1 MVQLETSL
9 MLMELLI
16 LQQASSRLG
25 NPNLKPELLS
35 EFEFG
40 FDSRFFDNRVGINA
54 SYFLRKTK
62 NLITETPIDPS
73 TGFSSTFTNIGELR
87 GNGIEVDLDL
97 HLVKKR

>member
-1 MVQLETSL
+1 
-9 MLMELLI
+9 
-16 LQQASSRLG
+16 
-25 NPNLKPELLS
+25 
-35 EFEFG
+35 
-40 FDSRFFDNRVGINA
+40 VGINA

-87 GNGIEVDLDL
+87 GNGIVDLDL